1 MKGAKIDRRTGA
13 SLVIFGLNKTFL
25 VGRFAGAGVTG
36 SGTGPEKGANPMR
49 MFVTGEWTDKP
60 KKIEVRNSYDNSVVD
75 TVPKGEPSDV
85 ERALG
90 YAEKGAKVMAKL
102 SGYERWRILRKA
114 ADLMAARNAELGQT
128 ISKEE
133 GKVIAEGRG
142 EASRA
147 VETMM
152 GSAEE
157 AKRIHGETVPLDG
170 DPTGG
175 KKLGFTLRVPCGV
188 VAAISPFNF
197 PLNLVCHKVGPALA
211 AGNSVIVKPASDTPL
226 SALKLTEILL
236 EAGLPPEGIQCV
248 TGSGGEIGDLL
259 VKDRRVR
266 KVTFTG
272 SREIGERICH
282 MAGIKKVTMELG
294 SNSPLIIMPD
304 ADLDKV
310 AAAVAVTG
318 YGNAGQTCISTQ
330 RVLAAKKVY
339 SDFLDALKP
348 KVEALTTGNQLD
360 EKSKVGPMVKES
372 EAVRVE
378 SWINEAV
385 AGGARL
391 AAGGGRR
398 GAICVPAVVADV
410 KPDMRISR
418 DELFGPAVGVTPFDS
433 IEEAI
438 ALANDSVYGLA
449 AGIFTENVEWAM
461 KFAREAEAGNL
472 HVNWGPQWRVD
483 LMPYGG
489 LKDSGFG
496 KEGPRYAVEEM
507 TELKMVVF
515 HLNA

>member
-1 MKGAKIDRRTGA
+1 
-13 SLVIFGLNKTFL
+13 
-25 VGRFAGAGVTG
+25 
-36 SGTGPEKGANPMR
+36 
-49 MFVTGEWTDKP
+49 
-60 KKIEVRNSYDNSVVD
+60 
-75 TVPKGEPSDV
+75 
-85 ERALG
+85 
-90 YAEKGAKVMAKL
+90 MAKL
-102 SGYERWRILRKA
+102 SGYDRWRILRQA
-114 ADLMAARNAELGQT
+114 ADNMAARNEELGQL
-128 ISKEE
+128 ISREE
-133 GKVIAEGRG
+133 GKIIAEGRG
-142 EASRA
+142 ETSRA
-147 VETMM
+147 VETIM

-170 DPTGG
+170 DPGGG

-248 TGSGGEIGDLL
+248 TGSGGEIGDAL
-259 VKDRRVR
+259 VADRRVR

-272 SREIGERICH
+272 SREIGDRICR

-310 AAAVAVTG
+310 AAAVALTG

-330 RVLAAKKVY
+330 RVLTAKKVY
-339 SDFLDALKP
+339 GDFLGALKP

-372 EAVRVE
+372 EARRVE
-378 SWINEAV
+378 DWINEAV

-391 AAGGGRR
+391 VAGGGRR
-398 GAICVPAVVADV
+398 GAIYVPAVVADV
-410 KPDMRISR
+410 KPEMRISR
-418 DELFGPAVGVTPFDS
+418 DELFGPAVAVTPFDS
-433 IEEAI
+433 MDEAI
-438 ALANDSVYGLA
+438 ALANDTVYGLS
-449 AGIFTENVEWAM
+449 AGIFTENLEWAM
-461 KFAREAEAGNL
+461 RFAREVESGNL
-472 HVNWGPQWRVD
+472 HVNWGPQWRAD

-515 HLNA
+515 HLNT

>member
-1 MKGAKIDRRTGA
+1 MKIFLAGNWVDRA
-13 SLVIFGLNKTFL
+13 
-25 VGRFAGAGVTG
+25 
-36 SGTGPEKGANPMR
+36 
-49 MFVTGEWTDKP
+49 
-60 KKIEVRNSYDNSVVD
+60 KKIEVKNPFDESVID
-75 TVPKGEPSDV
+75 TVPRADTADLEKALAFA
-85 ERALG
+85 ER
-90 YAEKGAKVMAKL
+90 GAKVMAKL
-102 SGYERWRILRKA
+102 SSYDRWKILRRA
-114 ADLMAARNAELGQT
+114 ADLMAARNEELGQI

-133 GKVIAEGRG
+133 GKIIAEGRG

-157 AKRIHGETVPLDG
+157 AKRIHGETVPLDA
-170 DPTGG
+170 DPTGS

-188 VAAISPFNF
+188 VAAIAPFNF

-211 AGNSVIVKPASDTPL
+211 AGNTIVVKPASDTPL

-236 EAGLPPEGIQCV
+236 ESGLPPEGIQCI
-248 TGSGGEIGDLL
+248 TGAGGEIGDAL
-259 VKDRRVR
+259 VADPRVR

-272 SREIGERICH
+272 SREIGDRICRT
-282 MAGIKKVTMELG
+282 AGIKKVTMELG
-294 SNSPLIIMPD
+294 SNSPVIVMPD
-304 ADLDKV
+304 ADLNKV
-310 AAAVAVTG
+310 AGAIAMTG

-339 SDFLDALKP
+339 GDFLGALKP

-372 EAVRVE
+372 EAARVDD
-378 SWINEAV
+378 WIKEAIS
-385 AGGARL
+385 GGARL
-391 AAGGGRR
+391 VAGGGRR
-398 GAICVPAVVADV
+398 GAIYMPAVVADV
-410 KPDMRISR
+410 HPDMRISR
-418 DELFGPAVGVTPFDS
+418 DELFGPAVAVTPFDT
-433 IEEAI
+433 IEEAL

-472 HVNWGPQWRVD
+472 HVNWGSQWRVD

-489 LKDSGFG
+489 LKNSGFG

-515 HLNA
+515 HLNS